1 MFKMK
6 ILLKNMWWF
15 SQSRQVR
22 YTCRMIVISM
32 ETVLWY
38 AGLDLS
44 FDTYSVVA
52 GLHTLCSSKRN
63 MSTYWV

>member
-1 MFKMK
+1 MFKMN

-15 SQSRQVR
+15 SQSRQFKFI
-22 YTCRMIVISM
+22 CHMIVISM

-38 AGLDLS
+38 AVLDLG

-52 GLHTLCSSKRN
+52 GLIKLCSSKRN
-63 MSTYWV
+63 MSTY